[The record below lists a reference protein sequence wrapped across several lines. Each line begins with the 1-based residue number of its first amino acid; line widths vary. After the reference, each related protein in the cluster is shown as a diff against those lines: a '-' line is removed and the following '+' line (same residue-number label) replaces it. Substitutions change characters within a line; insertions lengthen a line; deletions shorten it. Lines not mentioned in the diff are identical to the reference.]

1 MGNTYNS
8 LITESACGPPAVYR
22 RDASSTGG
30 GRSEISG
37 QSRCSNSIGYPIYL
51 RLFTDNVST
60 ELNGAKMMKIAGATA
75 LTLGTA
81 AAKEIPAALKEEF
94 MMPTRD
100 GVSNIT

>member
-1 MGNTYNS
+1 
-8 LITESACGPPAVYR
+8 
-22 RDASSTGG
+22 
-30 GRSEISG
+30 
-37 QSRCSNSIGYPIYL
+37 
-51 RLFTDNVST
+51 
-60 ELNGAKMMKIAGATA
+60 MMKIAGATA